1 MKRRFRAEF
10 SSLSVA
16 AGVRRVRVNGGVF
29 GVALTLLGV
38 AGGTGCRGPAA
49 REVVR
54 SVSPDG
60 KIEAVLL
67 ERLTD
72 ATVSTPFELYMV
84 PRGQTPKDQYLV
96 LRIDRSSAPHIQ
108 WLQTNEIAVRCDGA
122 RIWHFQNF
130 ATVRLT
136 DDSFW
141 SGKVMLACGVGV
153 YEDRRLS
160 GAR

>member
-1 MKRRFRAEF
+1 M
-10 SSLSVA
+10 
-16 AGVRRVRVNGGVF
+16 NGGVL
-29 GVALTLLGV
+29 GVALTMLGV
-38 AGGTGCRGPAA
+38 AGGTGCRAPAA
-49 REVVR
+49 REVER

-72 ATVSTPFELYMV
+72 ATVSTPFELYMI
-84 PRGQTPKDQYLV
+84 PRGGTPKDEYIV

-108 WLQTNEIAVRCDGA
+108 WLQANEIAVRCDGA
-122 RIWHFQNF
+122 RIWDFRNF
-130 ATVRLT
+130 ATIRLP

-141 SGKVMLACGVGV
+141 SGNVMLACGVGV
-153 YEDRRLS
+153 YEDRRLP